1 MTRFEYS
8 IPGES
13 EVKRTF
19 AHDEMAKD
27 LYDIL
32 IAGELVATVDFK
44 TARGYWIGRLTLA
57 EILGDDTNSE
67 GQQVK

>member
-1 MTRFEYS
+1 MTRFEYT

-32 IAGELVATVDFK
+32 IAGEVVATVDFK
-44 TARGYWIGRLTLA
+44 TARGYWIGRLKLSDILDNTT
-57 EILGDDTNSE
+57 EIDDN
-67 GQQVK
+67 